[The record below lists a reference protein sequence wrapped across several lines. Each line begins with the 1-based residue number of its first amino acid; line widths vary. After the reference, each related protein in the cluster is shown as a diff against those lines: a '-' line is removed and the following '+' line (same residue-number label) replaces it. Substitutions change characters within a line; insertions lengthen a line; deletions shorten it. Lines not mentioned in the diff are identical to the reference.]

1 MSRAERRVR
10 ERGRDTLSTQH
21 HGDDRTTDAA
31 LTLDAAPERI
41 RIRPVTSYRHIDFRV
56 KVAAH
61 TTAKPDRTPVTL
73 ALVLDRSGSMSGEK
87 LATAKRAAS
96 AVLDQLDERDTIAVV
111 VFDSQIDVVQRAAPA
126 THEIKTRAIAALN
139 AVEARASTALH
150 EGWLTGCQAI
160 ASDSP
165 AAQGR
170 GPARC
175 FLLTDGIANVGE
187 TDPEKIASDAAG
199 VRERT
204 GIATSTFGIGDDYQ
218 EHLLAPMAVAGAGQF
233 HHLRSAADIAFAL
246 PGELGAALAAVAS
259 QVRLELLVDPG
270 VGVDVVSRYWPS
282 EVEPGSRWSI
292 AIGDLM
298 GGEERHV
305 VVRFGFPP
313 AGGLAGKVVRARLVW
328 RAAGV
333 EHATDWRAVQF
344 TYADHQTCDL
354 EARDASVM
362 HWVGLHHADRAQIE
376 AARLNRLGQFEAARD
391 LVHRVARRIGE
402 YAGGDPDLQRAYQ
415 ELLALEHVVAS
426 QPLAAPVAKEMT
438 YQRQRASRAQA
449 DYRAPGSA

>member
-1 MSRAERRVR
+1 MN
-10 ERGRDTLSTQH
+10 TF
-21 HGDDRTTDAA
+21 HGGAIPTSGASSA
-31 LTLDAAPERI
+31 LLALDAAPERL
-41 RIRPVTSYRHIDFRV
+41 RIRPVPSFRHIDFRIR
-56 KVAAH
+56 VAGRDDA
-61 TTAKPDRTPVTL
+61 TADRAPVTL

-87 LATAKRAAS
+87 LATAKRSAA
-96 AVLDQLDERDTIAVV
+96 AVLNRLDERDTVAAV
-111 VFDSQIDVVQRAAPA
+111 VFDSHIDVVQQAAPA
-126 THEIKTRAIAALN
+126 TAQTKAHALAALE
-139 AVEARASTALH
+139 AVQARASTALH

-187 TDPEKIASDAAG
+187 TDPEKIASDAAAI
-199 VRERT
+199 RERT
-204 GIATSTFGIGDDYQ
+204 GISTSTFGIGDDYQ

-233 HHLRSAADIAFAL
+233 HHLRSAADIAYAL

-259 QVRLELLVDPG
+259 QVRLELRVDPG
-270 VGVDVVSRYWPS
+270 VSVDVVSRYWPA
-282 EVEPGSRWSI
+282 EVVPGSQWSI
-292 AIGDLM
+292 AVGDLV

-313 AGGLAGKVVRARLVW
+313 PSGPSGKTVRARLVW
-328 RAAGV
+328 RAAGL

-391 LVHRVARRIGE
+391 LVHRVAGRIEE
-402 YAGGDPDLQRAYQ
+402 YAGGDPDLQRASQ
-415 ELLALEHVVAS
+415 ELLALEHVVGS

-449 DYRAPGSA
+449 DYRSPSST